1 MVNVDRYELSF
12 SFEQPEYIRVP
23 LLNILQQAEKQGQAA
38 TGMPMRPQ
46 HVLIID
52 PNENRSRYIKHLL
65 ATSGYPSMVTTS
77 ALDAFTL
84 ILQGTIQPF
93 AVVLGH
99 AETNDRFFLQR
110 LLSQTRQQHVVI
122 IRLLSQARDVT
133 TSKPSLNWPEAGGQ
147 RNTRPISGP
156 PSYTLPPLNHP
167 DAPAPTPTPQ
177 APQAPISRSL
187 SPFSTSWSEGNVRRT
202 QPSAEMQAPPYQT
215 PYMLPGPGREAPMTQ
230 VPQRD
235 FPQQPYPAPPQYTD
249 AALQTGN
256 TGGNLKTGN
265 TSGALKTG
273 NTSWPREQGPTPTK
287 KAPELQLPSLEGQE
301 LGRYRVNVPISK
313 YVYRTYDRLRERD
326 IALKAYPTDAIPYA
340 LMGKTLEE
348 DNIFQLEF
356 RLLESVKHAHIL
368 PVLNT
373 GKSYISG
380 VPFIFKTMPLCAEGS
395 LNEWIRDKKSK
406 VFTPRDVAP
415 ILMQLAEA
423 LQFAHENNVIYQNFK
438 FSNLLLQ
445 KKGKTLSDLHLL
457 LGDFAVTQDGS
468 FFSHSQ
474 DAYLYVAPERWSG
487 RVLTASDQYG
497 LAAMMYELLTGRPP
511 FQKAAEQTMKH
522 MHLNMPPQPPSSYN
536 SALST
541 SVNMVLLKA
550 LAKRPEERFASVLH
564 FAEAFRNYC
573 V

>member
-12 SFEQPEYIRVP
+12 SFEQPEHIRVP

-38 TGMPMRPQ
+38 AGMSMRPQ

-84 ILQGTIQPF
+84 ILQGTILPF

-110 LLSQTRQQHVVI
+110 LLTQTKQQHVVI
-122 IRLLSQARDVT
+122 IRLLSQVRDVT
-133 TSKPSLNWPEAGGQ
+133 TSKPSLNWPEAGMQ
-147 RNTRPISGP
+147 RNTRPTTPP
-156 PSYTLPPLNHP
+156 PSYTLPSLNYP
-167 DAPAPTPTPQ
+167 DAPAST
-177 APQAPISRSL
+177 PQAPISRPL
-187 SPFSTSWSEGNVRRT
+187 SPFSTSWSEGNERKT
-202 QPSAEMQAPPYQT
+202 QAPTEMQAPPPYQA
-215 PYMLPGPGREAPMTQ
+215 PYTQPGSGREAPMTQ

-235 FPQQPYPAPPQYTD
+235 FPSQTYPALPQHTD
-249 AALQTGN
+249 AALRTGN
-256 TGGNLKTGN
+256 TGGVFKTGN
-265 TSGALKTG
+265 TGDALKSG
-273 NTSWPREQGPTPTK
+273 NTGWPREQIPSPAK
-287 KAPELQLPSLEGQE
+287 RAPELQLPSLEGQE
-301 LGRYRVNVPISK
+301 LGRYRVNTPLSK
-313 YVYRTYDRLRERD
+313 HVYRTYDRMRERD
-326 IALKAYPTDAIPYA
+326 IALKAYPTDAVPYA

-356 RLLESVKHAHIL
+356 SLLESVKHAHIL

-380 VPFIFKTMPLCAEGS
+380 VPFIFKTMPLCSEGS
-395 LNEWIRDKKSK
+395 LNEWIRERKNK

-474 DAYLYVAPERWSG
+474 DAYLYVSPERWSG
-487 RVLTASDQYG
+487 RVLPASDQYG
-497 LAAMMYELLTGRPP
+497 LAAIVYELLTGRPP

-536 SALST
+536 AALST

>member
-1 MVNVDRYELSF
+1 MVNVDRYELPF

-23 LLNILQQAEKQGQAA
+23 LLNILQQAEKQGQTA
-38 TGMPMRPQ
+38 TGMSMRPQ

-84 ILQGTIQPF
+84 ILQGTILPF

-110 LLSQTRQQHVVI
+110 LLTQTKQQHVVI

-133 TSKPSLNWPEAGGQ
+133 TNKPSLNWPETGMQ
-147 RNTRPISGP
+147 RNTRPTTNP
-156 PSYTLPPLNHP
+156 PSYTLPPLNYP
-167 DAPAPTPTPQ
+167 DAPASTPTTP
-177 APQAPISRSL
+177 APQAPISRPF
-187 SPFSTSWSEGNVRRT
+187 SPFSTSWLEGNERKT
-202 QPSAEMQAPPYQT
+202 QTPAERQVPPYQSPST
-215 PYMLPGPGREAPMTQ
+215 LPGPGREAPITQ
-230 VPQRD
+230 IPQRD
-235 FPQQPYPAPPQYTD
+235 FPSQSYPALPTNTD
-249 AALQTGN
+249 A
-256 TGGNLKTGN
+256 
-265 TSGALKTG
+265 ALKTG
-273 NTSWPREQGPTPTK
+273 NTGWPREQTPSPAK
-287 KAPELQLPSLEGQE
+287 RAPELQLPSLEGQE
-301 LGRYRVNVPISK
+301 LGRYRVSIPLSK
-313 YVYRTYDRLRERD
+313 HVYRTYDRMRESD

-340 LMGKTLEE
+340 LMDRTLEE

-380 VPFIFKTMPLCAEGS
+380 VPFIFKTMPLCSEGP
-395 LNEWIRDKKSK
+395 LNEWIRERKNKL
-406 VFTPRDVAP
+406 FTPRDVAP
-415 ILMQLAEA
+415 VLMQLAEA

-438 FSNLLLQ
+438 FSNLLIQ

-487 RVLTASDQYG
+487 RVLPASDQYG

-536 SALST
+536 AALST